1 MLMGAHVHNQEGYK
15 HMRLGLFSFWLLAGL
30 SLLCSPRISQ
40 AADNTKQP
48 NILFILTEDQGAHLG
63 YLNTPGLKTPNM
75 DSLAARGA
83 LFKHAFVAY
92 PVCSASKACI
102 YTGRHNHD
110 TGLINNTV
118 NYHKP
123 ATKLTD
129 AELKNQ
135 LYRNNRIRSEIPTLV
150 ECLSKA
156 GYYQATTHKL
166 HVAPVEKFP
175 YDEFLANPNGRVF
188 SNFLSR
194 AKATGKPWFFLYNIA
209 VTHRPFINSDK
220 TAIRVKPQELALP
233 VFLPDTPMVR
243 KDWAEY
249 LASIEAGD
257 TLVGEALAALED
269 SGEKGNTIV
278 VFMGDHGPA
287 FQHGKMTLYDL
298 GLRVPLILAG
308 PRITAGLRNALASE
322 LDLLP
327 TLLDLA
333 NITIPSGLHGV
344 SLRAVLENPKAE
356 SPRTFATAEISHKG
370 NLPNTGLQERA
381 IFDTRWKLI
390 YRENYEPAWRHIQAD
405 SMDPKPWGNRTY
417 NETIRV
423 KDASPES
430 YRILQEFH
438 PQALGGKLLPVELY
452 DLAHDPD
459 EIKNLA
465 GKQEYAHEQQRLLSA
480 LKTWSSDTG
489 DVIMTSHKNQP

>member
-1 MLMGAHVHNQEGYK
+1 MLKNLKQP
-15 HMRLGLFSFWLLAGL
+15 LFINLLFSTFLL
-30 SLLCSPRISQ
+30 ISH
-40 AADNTKQP
+40 ALHANNPISETNIHHMASTTTKP

-63 YLNTPGLKTPNM
+63 CLGTRGVKTPNM
-75 DSLAARGA
+75 DTLAARGA
-83 LFKHAFVAY
+83 LFKNAFVAY

-118 NYHKP
+118 NYHKS
-123 ATKLTD
+123 ATKLTE

-135 LYRNNRIRSEIPTLV
+135 LYRNNRIRSGIPTLI
-150 ECLSKA
+150 ECLRNA

-166 HVAPVEKFP
+166 HVASVEQFP

-194 AKATGKPWFFLYNIA
+194 AKTSGKPWFFLYNIA
-209 VTHRPFINSDK
+209 VTHRPFINSDT
-220 TAIRVKPQELALP
+220 TAIRVKPEEVALP
-233 VFLPDTPMVR
+233 AFLPDTPTIR

-257 TLVGEALAALED
+257 KLVGEALAALED
-269 SGEKGNTIV
+269 SGEKANTIV

-308 PRITAGLRNALASE
+308 PHITAGMRSALASE

-333 NITIPSGLHGV
+333 SVTIPRGLHGV
-344 SLRAVLENPKAE
+344 SLRTVLENPKAE
-356 SPRTFATAEISHKG
+356 SPRPFAAAEISHKG
-370 NLPNTGLQERA
+370 NLPNTGLQERT

-390 YRENYEPAWRHIQAD
+390 YREHFDPAWRLIQAD
-405 SMDPKPWGNRTY
+405 SMDPQPWGNRTY
-417 NETIRV
+417 GETIRV
-423 KDASPES
+423 KDVCPES
-430 YRILQEFH
+430 YRVLQEFH

-452 DLAHDPD
+452 DLANDPD
-459 EIKNLA
+459 EMKNLA
-465 GKQEYAHEQQRLLSA
+465 EKQEFANEQQRLLSA
-480 LKTWSSDTG
+480 LKKWASDTG
-489 DVIMTSHKNQP
+489 DVIMTSPEKK

>member
-1 MLMGAHVHNQEGYK
+1 MLKRTK
-15 HMRLGLFSFWLLAGL
+15 HALALPLFFTLTLVLSQSLHATQAPSVTNSALLADMT
-30 SLLCSPRISQ
+30 R
-40 AADNTKQP
+40 KP

-63 YLNTPGLKTPNM
+63 CLGTPGLKTPSM
-75 DSLAARGA
+75 DSLAATGA
-83 LFKHAFVAY
+83 LFKNAFVAY

-102 YTGRHNHD
+102 YTGRYNHD

-123 ATKLTD
+123 EKKLTD
-129 AELKNQ
+129 LERANP

-150 ECLSKA
+150 ECLSRA

-188 SNFLSR
+188 SNFLAR
-194 AKATGKPWFFLYNIA
+194 AKTSGKPWFFLYNIA

-220 TAIRVKPQELALP
+220 TAIRVKPEEITLP
-233 VFLPDTPMVR
+233 PFLPDTPTVR

-257 TLVGEALAALED
+257 KLVGEALAALD
-269 SGEKGNTIV
+269 KSGEKENTIV

-287 FQHGKMTLYDL
+287 LQHGKMTPYDL
-298 GLRVPLILAG
+298 GLRVPLIVAG
-308 PRITAGLRNALASE
+308 PKVASGTRQALASE

-333 NITIPSGLHGV
+333 SVPMPPGLQGY
-344 SLRAVLENPKAE
+344 SLRPLLENPKAD
-356 SPRTFATAEISHKG
+356 SPRAFAYAEISHKG
-370 NLPNTGLQERA
+370 NLPNKGLQERA

-390 YRENYEPAWRHIQAD
+390 YRENTEPAWRLIQAD
-405 SMDPKPWGNRTY
+405 AMDPLPWGNRTY
-417 NETIRV
+417 GETIRV
-423 KDASPES
+423 KDAFPEA
-430 YRILQEFH
+430 YRILQDFH
-438 PQALGGKLLPVELY
+438 PQALGGKLHAVELY
-452 DLAHDPD
+452 DLAKDPD
-459 EIKNLA
+459 EMKNLA
-465 GKQEYAHEQQRLLSA
+465 GMQEFAHEQQRLLSA
-480 LKTWSSDTG
+480 LKKWALDTG
-489 DVIMTSHKNQP
+489 DVIMTSPVK

>member
-1 MLMGAHVHNQEGYK
+1 MLKRTKYALVLTLFFTLTLVLSQPLYATQNLSVTNSAHQTVL
-15 HMRLGLFSFWLLAGL
+15 MR
-30 SLLCSPRISQ
+30 
-40 AADNTKQP
+40 KP

-63 YLNTPGLKTPNM
+63 CLGTSGLKTPNM
-75 DSLAARGA
+75 DSLASTGA
-83 LFKHAFVAY
+83 LFKNAFVAY

-123 ATKLTD
+123 EKKLTD
-129 AELKNQ
+129 LERANP

-150 ECLSKA
+150 ECLGKA

-194 AKATGKPWFFLYNIA
+194 AKATGKPWFFLYNIS

-220 TAIRVKPQELALP
+220 TAIRVKPDEITLP
-233 VFLPDTPMVR
+233 PFLPDTPTVR

-257 TLVGEALAALED
+257 KLVGEALAALEA
-269 SGEKGNTIV
+269 SGEKAKTLV

-287 FQHGKMTLYDL
+287 IQHGKMTPYDL

-308 PRITAGLRNALASE
+308 PRITAGLRKALASE

-333 NITIPSGLHGV
+333 SITIPSGLHGV
-344 SLRAVLENPKAE
+344 SLRALLEDPKAE

-370 NLPNTGLQERA
+370 NLPNKGLQERA

-390 YRENYEPAWRHIQAD
+390 YRENYLPAWRLIQAD
-405 SMDPKPWGNRTY
+405 AMDPVPWGNRTY
-417 NETIRV
+417 AETIRV
-423 KDASPES
+423 KDAFPEC

-438 PQALGGKLLPVELY
+438 PQALGGELRSVELY
-452 DLAHDPD
+452 DLAKDPD
-459 EIKNLA
+459 EMKNLA
-465 GKQEYAHEQQRLLSA
+465 GSKEFADEEKRLLSA
-480 LKTWSSDTG
+480 LKKWASDTD
-489 DVIMTSHKNQP
+489 DVIMTSPVKQ